1 MSTGETEKVSS
12 LSLIV
17 SSWIEV
23 RKQEKND
30 KKRLDELFKK
40 PAKSTEKCDVQDSS
54 VGGTVNPDSSV
65 GLTDGSDSS
74 VGATVDSDSSVGA
87 TTVGSDSSVGASL
100 SLIFFL
106 IMDR

>member
-1 MSTGETEKVSS
+1 MDRSTKTGEK
-12 LSLIV
+12 
-17 SSWIEV
+17 
-23 RKQEKND
+23 RQ
-30 KKRLDELFKK
+30 KRLDELFKK
-40 PAKSTEKCDVQDSS
+40 PAKSTKKFDVQDSS
-54 VGGTVNPDSSV
+54 VGATVNPDSSV

>member
-1 MSTGETEKVSS
+1 MDRSTKTRE
-12 LSLIV
+12 I
-17 SSWIEV
+17 
-23 RKQEKND
+23 RQ
-30 KKRLDELFKK
+30 KRLDELFKK
-40 PAKSTEKCDVQDSS
+40 PAKSTKKCDVQDSS
-54 VGGTVNPDSSV
+54 VGATVNPDSSV
-65 GLTDGSDSS
+65 GLTDGSDSSVGATTHPDSS